1 MLNNLFFQVELLYT
15 GSRTIM
21 YQHFNTRKRFIK
33 RLIAY
38 VFMTLAVIVGV
49 AGATVWIMGYRFNVD
64 DRQVE
69 RISLLQFQTFP
80 TGAHVVVDDK
90 ELSFNTPG
98 RYDEAKPG
106 VSSVKYWLTG
116 YRDWTK
122 TVNLKPAEVRWL
134 NYARL
139 VPNELKPEG
148 AAQFAGFH
156 QAINSPSGAFILLHE
171 NPASRTL
178 KLVDISDPVNIR
190 TSDLTIPDAILS
202 ADTAEAF
209 TIVEWDSSSNYI
221 LVRRDVGGATEILRL
236 DRRDM
241 NSSLN
246 LTKMFGVDIASPH
259 FMGGDNN
266 IVFGLTG
273 TDLRRFE
280 IGSKAISAPLVTGV
294 TSYDL
299 YGDGKLDY
307 VATSEGR
314 QTVGVYYR
322 DKNYILQTFD
332 DVQPTL
338 TSFTHYY
345 RADYLVIQRGVEM
358 KIIARPLD
366 DNPGEEIA
374 VEVPNG
380 ADWLI
385 HNGSGRFIVAGRGEQ
400 LISYDLE
407 TNESFDFTLP
417 GLSSA
422 PKWIDDYHLFSSA
435 DGRLVMTEFDGKNQ
449 ESLVP
454 ASNFGVFSSNNEYLF
469 SFNII
474 DGGVALDR
482 TRMTIGQ

>member
-1 MLNNLFFQVELLYT
+1 
-15 GSRTIM
+15 M

-38 VFMTLAVIVGV
+38 FFMTLAVVVGV

-64 DRQVE
+64 ERQVE

-80 TGAHVVVDDK
+80 AGAHVVVDDK

-106 VSSVKYWLTG
+106 ANSVKYWLEG

-139 VPNELKPEG
+139 VPRELKPES
-148 AAQFAGFH
+148 ANQFAGAA

-171 NPASRTL
+171 TPASRTL
-178 KLVDISDPVNIR
+178 KLIDISDPVNIR
-190 TSDLTIPDAILS
+190 VSDLDIPSSILS
-202 ADTAEAF
+202 ADTAETF

-221 LVRRDVGGATEILRL
+221 LVRREVAGVVEILRL

-241 NSSLN
+241 NSSIN
-246 LTKMFGVDIASPH
+246 LTKLFGVDIAQPH
-259 FMGGDNN
+259 FMGGNNN

-280 IGSKAISAPLVTGV
+280 IDSKAISAPLVAGV

-299 YGDGKLDY
+299 YGDGKLSY

-314 QTVGVYYR
+314 QIAGVYYR
-322 DKNYILQTFD
+322 DKNHILQMFD

-338 TSFTHYY
+338 TIFTHYY
-345 RADYLVIQRGVEM
+345 RADYLVIQRGVELN
-358 KIIARPLD
+358 IVARPLD
-366 DNPGEEIA
+366 ENPGEEIA
-374 VEVPNG
+374 VELPNG

-400 LISYDLE
+400 LVSYDLE
-407 TNESFDFTLP
+407 TNESFNFTLS
-417 GLSSA
+417 GLPA
-422 PKWIDDYHLFSSA
+422 TPKWIDDYHLYFVAS
-435 DGRLVMTEFDGKNQ
+435 GRLLMAEFDGANQ
-449 ESLVP
+449 EPLVR

-469 SFNII
+469 SFDNVE
-474 DGGVALDR
+474 GGAVLNR
-482 TRMTIGQ
+482 TRMTVEQ